1 MTSIEGNPYF
11 LSFITFAGYFLSGFY
26 SPIITVFQFLHSKKC
41 AILIRQ

>member
-1 MTSIEGNPYF
+1 MTSIEGNASF

-41 AILIRQ
+41 GILIKQ